1 MIIHPDE
8 IEALGDVKR
17 PLVFTNG
24 VFDILHRGHVA
35 YLQEARRLGQSLV
48 VAVNSDYSVKMQN
61 KGPERPLNTLG
72 DRLALLDALQC
83 VDVVT
88 WFAESEPTGLV
99 RKIRPDILVKG
110 GDYANTRIA
119 GAQEVRS
126 WGGCVVTIPFEH
138 QRSTTALIER
148 IRASGLRPGQ
158 LVKVDSLP

>member
-8 IEALGDVKR
+8 IEVLGDVRR

-72 DRLALLDALQC
+72 DRLALLDALEC

-88 WFAESEPTGLV
+88 WFAASDPTDLV
-99 RKIRPDILVKG
+99 RKIRPNILVKG

-119 GAQEVRS
+119 GAEIVRGL
-126 WGGCVVTIPFEH
+126 GGCVVTIPFEH

-148 IRASGLRPGQ
+148 IRSMPA
-158 LVKVDSLP
+158 